1 VDVGLSVDLGS
12 KRNGWLGAC
21 TRFKEGTTAASS
33 CITIGH
39 PTSSAVLNHSQRL
52 HLWRYTACDWAITL
66 HEQREQPLPEAVEI
80 SSLQSP
86 QRLSQKALRRWK
98 KTQSLEWVSRLLSMV
113 VLPHMKGQ
121 VDEVQCLCLLQT
133 GSLQSEAQMN

>member
-1 VDVGLSVDLGS
+1 
-12 KRNGWLGAC
+12 
-21 TRFKEGTTAASS
+21 
-33 CITIGH
+33 
-39 PTSSAVLNHSQRL
+39 
-52 HLWRYTACDWAITL
+52 
-66 HEQREQPLPEAVEI
+66 VEI

-98 KTQSLEWVSRLLSMV
+98 KTQSLEWVSRLQSMV